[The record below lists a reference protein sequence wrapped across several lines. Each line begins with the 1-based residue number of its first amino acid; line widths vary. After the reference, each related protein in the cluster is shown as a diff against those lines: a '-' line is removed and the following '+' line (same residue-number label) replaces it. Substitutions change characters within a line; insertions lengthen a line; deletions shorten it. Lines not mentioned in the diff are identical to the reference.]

1 MKKDNK
7 ARAFIGLA
15 VEDSQLVHVRG
26 KKTAAETWEA
36 LREVHEK
43 DTLVNKIHLIKRIS
57 SLRMKEDGNM
67 ENHINEISNLFQHL
81 LDLGDTQLSDEW
93 KVGFLLA
100 SLPQNYSTLVT
111 ALEVRPSND
120 LTWSLVHAK
129 LMDEYQ
135 RQKDLRD
142 SKYDRYHEKVLEISK
157 SEKLH
162 CHFCKKSNHKMADC
176 IKFKQYK
183 QFQEFS
189 EIRDKEKD
197 TVEKANEIEEDEYV
211 LCVTAGSRK
220 NMKSTVKLKR
230 NFKKFLVQTRKRY
243 SMIRFLQLNKKF

>member
-1 MKKDNK
+1 
-7 ARAFIGLA
+7 
-15 VEDSQLVHVRG
+15 
-26 KKTAAETWEA
+26 
-36 LREVHEK
+36 
-43 DTLVNKIHLIKRIS
+43 
-57 SLRMKEDGNM
+57 
-67 ENHINEISNLFQHL
+67 
-81 LDLGDTQLSDEW
+81 
-93 KVGFLLA
+93 
-100 SLPQNYSTLVT
+100 
-111 ALEVRPSND
+111 
-120 LTWSLVHAK
+120 
-129 LMDEYQ
+129 MDEYQ

-176 IKFKQYK
+176 IKLKQYK

-211 LCVTAGSRK
+211 LCVTEGSRK

-230 NFKKFLVQTRKRY
+230 NFKNSDKEKIFNDSFSTIEQKILKWRLG
-243 SMIRFLQLNKKF
+243 SLN